1 MDFTSVQVSREASK
15 LLDAAAKASGI
26 RKGHLADTAIKYFL
40 DPEKNPGI
48 QEALESVTNVREQ
61 AENDFVERVFT
72 GQRT

>member
-1 MDFTSVQVSREASK
+1 MDFTSVQISREASK
-15 LLDAAAKASGI
+15 LLDIAAKASGL

-48 QEALESVTNVREQ
+48 REALENLTHSREQ
-61 AENDFVERVFT
+61 AENDFVDRVFA